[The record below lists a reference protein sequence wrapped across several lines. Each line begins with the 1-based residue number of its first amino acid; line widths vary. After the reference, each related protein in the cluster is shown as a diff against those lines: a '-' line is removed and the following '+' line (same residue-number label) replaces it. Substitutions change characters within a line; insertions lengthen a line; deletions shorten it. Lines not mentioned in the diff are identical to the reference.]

1 MTKIFNIFVLAL
13 EEADVW
19 TANYCMIPHLEKTVN
34 FVLWCA
40 VGTAYYGKPGYPHKD
55 TEG

>member
-1 MTKIFNIFVLAL
+1 MTKIFNVFVLAL

-19 TANYCMIPHLEKTVN
+19 TANYCMISRSERLKCE
-34 FVLWCA
+34 LCA
-40 VGTAYYGKPGYPHKD
+40 VGKAYCGKPGYPYED